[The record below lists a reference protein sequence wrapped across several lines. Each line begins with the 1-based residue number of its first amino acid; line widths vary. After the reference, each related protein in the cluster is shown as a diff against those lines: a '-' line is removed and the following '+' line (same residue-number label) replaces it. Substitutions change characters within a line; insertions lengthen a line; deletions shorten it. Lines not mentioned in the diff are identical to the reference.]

1 LEADVVEGDTPILSG
16 SRTEHWADASTWS
29 GGGIHREVFFFRSAE
44 DQLFGSLF
52 FAERPT
58 RRLGL
63 IVCYSWGREAEGLQP
78 LYRGIS
84 EGMARRGGAG
94 LEFHPPG
101 HGDSGGRPEE
111 LTVRRL
117 VDAAID
123 ARREAERRVKEF
135 QWVFAGVRLGA
146 AIATIAAQESKSN
159 ALLLLQPELDP
170 AEYFDDML
178 RRARRSSLG
187 RNDSVFGIPLSDRT
201 RSSAADVDVREALAG
216 FGGRTLVV
224 SYAPSPNSIPIG
236 AEMRLVKGTWLSGE
250 PHLALASNLLDL
262 LLRDR

>member
-1 LEADVVEGDTPILSG
+1 LEADVVDGDAPILSDT
-16 SRTEHWADASTWS
+16 RTDPWADASTWS
-29 GGGIHREVFFFRSAE
+29 GDGLHREVFFFRSAE
-44 DQLFGSLF
+44 DELFGSLF
-52 FAERPT
+52 LAEQRT

-78 LYRGIS
+78 LYRGLS
-84 EGMARRGGAG
+84 EGMARRGGAA

-117 VDAAID
+117 VDAAMD
-123 ARREAERRVKEF
+123 ARTEAERRIKEVE
-135 QWVFAGVRLGA
+135 WVFAGIRLGA

-170 AEYFDDML
+170 AEYFAGML
-178 RRARRSSLG
+178 RNARRSSLG
-187 RNDSVFGIPLSDRT
+187 RGDSVFGTPLSDRT
-201 RSSAADVDVREALAG
+201 RSSAADIDVREALAG
-216 FGGRTLVV
+216 FGGRILIL
-224 SYAPSPNSIPIG
+224 SYAPIADSLPAG
-236 AEMRLVKGTWLSGE
+236 AEVRLVKGTWLSGQ
-250 PHLALASNLLDL
+250 PHSTLASSALDL